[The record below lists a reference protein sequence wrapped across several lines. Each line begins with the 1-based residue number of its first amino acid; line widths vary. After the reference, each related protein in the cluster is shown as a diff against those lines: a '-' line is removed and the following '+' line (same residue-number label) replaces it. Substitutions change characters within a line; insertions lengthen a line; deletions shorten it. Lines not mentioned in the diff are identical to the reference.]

1 MSKILLNETYN
12 LPEKVLKRGYKLRRS
27 GYGPYRTA
35 EIIRDEGLGEYNKL
49 TLDKHLDHPDNIK
62 KYTETGDY
70 HPKNERTSQSV
81 IKKRSNEIKPEDAF
95 KMRRNGISDAAIA
108 EKYRV
113 DPQTL
118 KIHLDDT
125 HKDHPSYVPSV
136 FKSRPKNPEDLNNSI
151 IGMHGTINK
160 ETGDY
165 HTYGS
170 IAAAHGITRNKVAGI
185 ISRYRGKEN
194 KMESIKDRIYKI
206 LIEDNNTNKKTQ
218 SWMAT
223 RKKTMERVKASRA
236 SDAEANIPLQ
246 DTRETFRNLVIK
258 HMDDLHTKL
267 LSDPDL
273 HPKAKEEIESHI
285 KRMGQTLS
293 KF

>member
-1 MSKILLNETYN
+1 MSKILLNETYK
-12 LPEKVLKRGYKLRRS
+12 LPEIVLKRGYELRRS

-165 HTYGS
+165 HTYS
-170 IAAAHGITRNKVAGI
+170 TIAKAHSVTRSKVAGI

-194 KMESIKDRIYKI
+194 KMESIKDRIKNVLNESNLIKKRQEVIARVRQGLKDEGPERRDKHFSELHAI
-206 LIEDNNTNKKTQ
+206 LVNAHNELSALESRRDIHPDVAKRSRNVRKQLVDHVDQIMSNPDKK
-218 SWMAT
+218 
-223 RKKTMERVKASRA
+223 
-236 SDAEANIPLQ
+236 
-246 DTRETFRNLVIK
+246 
-258 HMDDLHTKL
+258 
-267 LSDPDL
+267 
-273 HPKAKEEIESHI
+273 
-285 KRMGQTLS
+285 
-293 KF
+293 